1 MQADARFS
9 YSLDSICARVSLHQ
23 LNMICEDCH
32 QNEAAYRLIPKKD
45 DVSKAKVLCEDCA
58 ERYRPELSKLSEG
71 EQFELLHK
79 LDDEESHTQTTK
91 WVVPK
96 NNPPE
101 IPPP

>member
-1 MQADARFS
+1 MQGLFS
-9 YSLDSICARVSLHQ
+9 CSLDTIRARARLHH
-23 LNMICEDCH
+23 LTMLCEDCH
-32 QNEAAYRLIPKKD
+32 QNEAAYRLTAKKD
-45 DVSKAKVLCEDCA
+45 GVRTAKVLCEDCA
-58 ERYRPELSKLSEG
+58 QQYRPELSRLSEA

-79 LDDEESHTQTTK
+79 LDDEESHTQAKK